1 MTSYYHVIFI
11 LYIALFSKL
20 YIIFLYVFYNPISFL
35 LFFSFF
41 AIVILT
47 IAQNF
52 QIWQMVCAESIFKDI
67 LWPAPNSDMTV
78 WNDSMKWQYEMIL
91 LFQIQMWRHEMVY
104 FFRFRCDGMKWC
116 TFSDAYDKI
125 NKNSIISQ
133 NNYFVSDFYNNF
145 FIKSQFFCGW

>member
-67 LWPAPNSDMTV
+67 L
-78 WNDSMKWQYEMIL
+78 
-91 LFQIQMWRHEMVY
+91 
-104 FFRFRCDGMKWC
+104 
-116 TFSDAYDKI
+116 
-125 NKNSIISQ
+125 
-133 NNYFVSDFYNNF
+133 
-145 FIKSQFFCGW
+145 